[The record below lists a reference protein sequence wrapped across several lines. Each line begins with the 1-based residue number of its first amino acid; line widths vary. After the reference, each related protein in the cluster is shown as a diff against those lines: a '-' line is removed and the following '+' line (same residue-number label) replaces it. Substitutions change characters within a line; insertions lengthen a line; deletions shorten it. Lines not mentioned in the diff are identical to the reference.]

1 MATINP
7 QTVSG
12 GALTYTPASAGGDT
26 VAFGSATRPII
37 LIRNASAASITVT
50 MTGVVPCNQGSLHN
64 VPVTCAVGDTEI
76 DPPAQV
82 IDASGTA
89 TRGNVGLTY
98 SATTSITVAAVS
110 S

>member
-1 MATINP
+1 MATITP

-12 GALTYTPASAGGDT
+12 GAVTYTAASAGGDT

-37 LIRNASAASITVT
+37 LVRNASAASITVT
-50 MTGVVPCNQGSLHN
+50 LTGVVPCNFGSVHN
-64 VPVTCAVGDTEI
+64 VTVTCAVGDTEI
-76 DPPAQV
+76 APPAQV
-82 IDASGTA
+82 IDASNTA
-89 TRGNVGLTY
+89 TRGNVSMTY